1 MEDKPYYNIEPYS
14 TSEMLPKGT
23 ISPIIVYEG
32 SNSRVLGVGK
42 ELAWGIDCQ
51 HNRWSSQTTE
61 SLHKVKKVI
70 VFWDIWKT
78 RPNSFDGR
86 S

>member
-61 SLHKVKKVI
+61 SLQCQSQKSNC
-70 VFWDIWKT
+70 WDVW
-78 RPNSFDGR
+78 
-86 S
+86 